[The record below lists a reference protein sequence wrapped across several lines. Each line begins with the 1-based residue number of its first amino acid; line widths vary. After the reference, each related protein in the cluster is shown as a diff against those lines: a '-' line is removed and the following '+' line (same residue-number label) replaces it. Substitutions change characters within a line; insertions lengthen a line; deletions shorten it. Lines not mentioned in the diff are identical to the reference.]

1 VDGSEVKEGQVVI
14 GLASSGI
21 HSNGYSLVRKLI
33 NEVLGNI
40 ESSNM
45 YRDNIDFDDIE
56 LHWIN

>member
-1 VDGSEVKEGQVVI
+1 
-14 GLASSGI
+14 
-21 HSNGYSLVRKLI
+21 
-33 NEVLGNI
+33 VLGNI